1 MSSPEVERFE
11 VTEDDLAN
19 EFYPRMGRRQ
29 TKNQAIYGMWADND
43 SDDERPGFGKSNR
56 RNKDMTAPIGFVSGG
71 FKEGDKI
78 TKNERDADN
87 TDSDSGE
94 EVPIPKQRKQKSGP
108 YPGFGHKDQT
118 KEFGGWEKYT
128 RGIGQKLLHKM
139 GYEQGKGLGKTHQGI
154 TTPVEAKLRKGRAAV
169 GAYGTERTERSLR
182 DFPVYDSEEEEEK
195 QFKNELHQWKKKSE
209 GQVAKKKPKYVYKTA
224 QELIETG
231 GKSKKSL
238 PNRSSKVKVIDMT
251 GKEQKVMTGYHSISQ
266 RHDRPEEDE
275 DITMPEPSRKK
286 AFAMPELIHNLNIL
300 VDMAEEEII
309 VNDRKLRYE
318 SDHIINMKH
327 EKERVDTVCEQEEIQ
342 LQKLQK
348 VMEIVETCEERTKP
362 GCENPLTLPECA
374 KIFKCLQDDFYE
386 EYKMYDL
393 ASLSVALVF
402 PMVKDFFKDWDP
414 WKDPSH
420 GVTTIKE
427 WQYVLEDYNNKYNT
441 SLHNMNIFQRLLW
454 DIWLPFVR
462 TAILK
467 WNPRNYDPPI
477 ELLETWKPVVPS
489 WMMENII
496 DQLVLPRI
504 LQEVENWN
512 PLTDP
517 VPLHSWLHPWL
528 PLMGDKLEPCYPP
541 IRHKL
546 ANALTNWHPSDSSA
560 KVILQPWLKVFK
572 PGHTEAFLVKHILPK
587 LGMCMQELVINPHQQ
602 MLESWH
608 WVMSWS
614 DVLPIKH
621 MVAMLERTF
630 FPKWLQ
636 VLCTWMSNMPNY
648 EEITKW
654 YLGWKS
660 LFSEEYRNYPP
671 ITEHFKKA
679 LELMN
684 RAVSG
689 HFQPGVKENIAY
701 FTHTERRQMLD
712 TPPTK
717 PPLPPPPPPSL
728 IKTEPDFTT
737 ARSASPSSSFASNF
751 KGLVEKMAQENNILF
766 MPLPGKTQE
775 AKQVYKFGKF
785 QVYVDRNVLFVFEN
799 EQWIPI
805 SIQKMVDKA
814 IGT

>member
-19 EFYPRMGRRQ
+19 EFYPRGGRRQ
-29 TKNQAIYGMWADND
+29 TKNQAIYGMWADDD
-43 SDDERPGFGKSNR
+43 SDDERPSFGRSNR
-56 RNKDMTAPIGFVSGG
+56 RKKDMTAPIGFISGG
-71 FKEGDKI
+71 FKQEDKV
-78 TKNERDADN
+78 TKKEEEEEPEF
-87 TDSDSGE
+87 TDSDSDE
-94 EVPIPKQRKQKSGP
+94 SVPVPRQRRPKPGGYRGQKDPS
-108 YPGFGHKDQT
+108 
-118 KEFGGWEKYT
+118 KEFGGWERYT
-128 RGIGQKLLHKM
+128 KGIGQKLLQKM
-139 GYEQGKGLGKTHQGI
+139 GYESGKGLGKNKQGI
-154 TTPVEAKLRKGRAAV
+154 TQPVEAKLRKGRAAV
-169 GAYGTERTERSLR
+169 GAYGSERTQRSLQ
-182 DFPVYDSEEEEEK
+182 DYPVYDSEEEEDK
-195 QFKNELHQWKKKSE
+195 QFKNQLHQWKKKSE
-209 GQVAKKKPKYVYKTA
+209 GPVAKKKPKYVYKTA
-224 QELIETG
+224 QELIDTG
-231 GKSKKSL
+231 GQMKKTL

-275 DITMPEPSRKK
+275 DIITPEPTKKK

-309 VNDRKLRYE
+309 LNDRKLRYE
-318 SDHIINMKH
+318 SDHIVNMRH
-327 EKERVDTVCEQEEIQ
+327 EKETLDTVCEQEEKQ
-342 LQKLQK
+342 LKKLQK
-348 VMEIVETCEERTKP
+348 VMEIVDTCEERTRP
-362 GCENPLTLPECA
+362 GCDNPLSLSECA

-402 PMVKDFFKDWDP
+402 PMVKDYFKDWEP
-414 WKDPSH
+414 WKNPSH
-420 GVTTIKE
+420 GVTTVKE
-427 WQYVLEDYNNKYNT
+427 WQYILEDYNNKYNT
-441 SLHNMNIFQRLLW
+441 SLNNMNVFQRLLW

-467 WNPRNYDPPI
+467 WNPRNFDPPI
-477 ELLETWKPVVPS
+477 ELLETWKPVLPP
-489 WMMENII
+489 WMMENIL
-496 DQLVLPRI
+496 DQLVLPRL

-546 ANALTNWHPSDSSA
+546 ASALTNWHPSDSSA
-560 KVILQPWLKVFK
+560 KVILQPWIKVFK
-572 PGHTEAFLVKHILPK
+572 QGHTEAFLVKHILPK
-587 LGMCMQELVINPHQQ
+587 LGMCMQEFVINPQQ
-602 MLESWH
+602 QVLDPWH

-614 DVLPIKH
+614 DLIPIKH
-621 MVAMLERTF
+621 MYSMLEKTF

-648 EEITKW
+648 DEITKW

-660 LFSEEYRNYPP
+660 LFSEEYRNFPP
-671 ITEHFKKA
+671 ITDHFKKA

-701 FTHTERRQMLD
+701 FTHTERRQMMD
-712 TPPTK
+712 SQPPPKPPT
-717 PPLPPPPPPSL
+717 
-728 IKTEPDFTT
+728 IKAEPDYTSV
-737 ARSASPSSSFASNF
+737 RSSSPSTSYSSNF
-751 KGLVEKMAQENNILF
+751 KGLVERLAEENNVLF
-766 MPLPGKTQE
+766 MPIAGKTQE
-775 AKQVYKFGKF
+775 AKQVYKCGKY
-785 QVYVDRNVLFVFEN
+785 QVYVDRNVLFMFEN

-805 SIQKMVDKA
+805 SIQKMIDKA
-814 IGT
+814 KDS